1 MASSAPVL
9 ILFGSQTG
17 AARGVAELVHA
28 EALARGF
35 VSSIAPANAYESAGF
50 LSARVVLIIM
60 STTGAGDPPTN
71 AEEFVRFLRRRT
83 HPRTLLSGLCAAV
96 LGLGDTNYT
105 DFCAPAKTVA
115 KRLNDLGATAM
126 LAPTFADE
134 SLGLPTFVEPWLA
147 GLWKALEGAV
157 ASTGAASS
165 EAGNGAGAG
174 AVSAAADVLPVAAAA
189 AVEAGAS
196 AVPVPVKLPAPIEST
211 MPAAVPSPPSA
222 APEEAAPVSPMAMM
236 ARMRALN
243 EAKAR
248 KRDADAA
255 VTAAINASLRVRANS
270 VDQADAVVLSPG
282 HEQSEALERAASEAA
297 TREGLRER
305 EAADARPADA
315 PAPAPAASTPA
326 SSNELNGLTVRAPS
340 TPLLGA
346 KAHSAVAAPAIP
358 PRRVPG
364 LTPGVRTLSEVL
376 GSLALA
382 DADKVIPPS
391 AVSAAGKFF
400 PRTAVPSVTVG
411 VPSDAELSAEDSKQG
426 PPPSFEGGSNSDETL
441 AALPAVWPQAHADAS
456 SSRLRSRT
464 PSPSPRRAASAAQ
477 TSAIGGPL
485 LVSSVHGRCAESPV
499 LAPISAARYLTEGGQ
514 AAERRVL
521 ALDFDVSRTPL
532 RGAWG
537 PGDAIGVF
545 APNALEIVDAV
556 VARCGFDGSSR
567 VSVRCISAP
576 SAPAAA
582 TASSSAGG
590 AGNESPAPCNTS
602 TPTLPRSTSQ
612 TSLSTLPPLSAGPQN
627 AAVIPTWI
635 PGYPFPTVRDVL
647 TWCVDLSALPKKS
660 LLRLLGDASSA
671 ETDRDALFYLASRST
686 GALAAFA
693 HFVEAQRLDVGDLL
707 ALFPSSTPSLANLL
721 SALPSL
727 TPRFY
732 SICSS
737 PLVAPGK
744 LTVAFNVVDYTV
756 CGGVRRFGLATSWL
770 EGVSQAGECGGVQ
783 CVRTFLRCARTF
795 VPPAALSTPLIMVG
809 PGTGVSPFLSFIE
822 HREARRAAADRA
834 VVAMTSGSWR
844 RGVVLTGLPEAA
856 DPAPEVHGESVLF
869 FGNRDP
875 DIDFLFR
882 DELTRASQR
891 GALTALHLAWSRAPA
906 LPRTRV
912 PDLFQNL
919 EGGLGCGASLVDIL
933 VRQGGHFYVCGSNAM
948 AADVR
953 AALKNTLIA
962 HGAAVESLATPALVD
977 VFIEAALKAGRY
989 AEDKWG

>member
-1 MASSAPVL
+1 MTTAPVL

-17 AARGVAELVHA
+17 AAKGIAELVHA
-28 EALARGF
+28 EALSRGF

-105 DFCAPAKTVA
+105 DFCAPAKTVS
-115 KRLNDLGATAM
+115 KRLAELGATTM

-134 SLGLPTFVEPWLA
+134 SLGLPTYVEPWLA
-147 GLWKALEGAV
+147 SLWRALEGAI
-157 ASTGAASS
+157 ASASVVSS
-165 EAGNGAGAG
+165 ETAFGAGAG
-174 AVSAAADVLPVAAAA
+174 AVSASDAVPNAAAA
-189 AVEAGAS
+189 SAAVVEAVATAS
-196 AVPVPVKLPAPIEST
+196 PMQVKISPPKSAESTTTPVLTNSPAPL
-211 MPAAVPSPPSA
+211 
-222 APEEAAPVSPMAMM
+222 EEAVPVSPMAMM

-255 VTAAINASLRVRANS
+255 VTAAINASLRVRAS
-270 VDQADAVVLSPG
+270 SADQSDLNALSPG

-297 TREGLRER
+297 AREGARER
-305 EAADARPADA
+305 EAADIRPADA
-315 PAPAPAASTPA
+315 PAASNHLT
-326 SSNELNGLTVRAPS
+326 GLTVRTPS
-340 TPLLGA
+340 TPQLAA
-346 KAHSAVAAPAIP
+346 KTQAAIPAPAIP
-358 PRRVPG
+358 PRRAPG
-364 LTPGVRTLSEVL
+364 LTPGVRTLPEVL
-376 GSLALA
+376 ASLELA
-382 DADKVIPPS
+382 DAEKVIPPW

-400 PRTAVPSVTVG
+400 PRTIVASVTVG
-411 VPSDAELSAEDSKQG
+411 VPSDAELSAEDSK
-426 PPPSFEGGSNSDETL
+426 SVSEGGSNSDEVP
-441 AALPAVWPQAHADAS
+441 AAFSGAVWPQAHSDVVS
-456 SSRLRSRT
+456 TRLRSRT
-464 PSPSPRRAASAAQ
+464 PSPSPRRAASAQ
-477 TSAIGGPL
+477 NSAICGPL
-485 LVSSVHGRCAESPV
+485 LISSAQGRCAESPV
-499 LAPISAARYLTEGGQ
+499 LAPITSSRYLTGGGGG
-514 AAERRVL
+514 AERRVL
-521 ALDFDVSRTPL
+521 ALDFDVSKTPL
-532 RGAWG
+532 RGSWG

-567 VSVRCISAP
+567 VSVRSISAQP
-576 SAPAAA
+576 APMAVA
-582 TASSSAGG
+582 ASSSTGG
-590 AGNESPAPCNTS
+590 GVDSPVPSPYNAS
-602 TPTLPRSTSQ
+602 TPILPRSASQ
-612 TSLSTLPPLSAGPQN
+612 SSLPTLPPLPVGPQT
-627 AAVIPTWI
+627 AAVIPSWI

-671 ETDRDALFYLASRST
+671 ANERDALFFLASRST

-693 HFVEAQRLDVGDLL
+693 NFVEAQRLDVGDLL
-707 ALFPSSTPSLANLL
+707 ALFPSSSPSLANLL

-737 PLVAPGK
+737 PLVSPAS
-744 LTVAFNVVDYTV
+744 LSVAFNVVDYVV

-770 EGVSQAGECGGVQ
+770 EGVSNNSKKSVPECNGV
-783 CVRTFLRCARTF
+783 RIFLRGARTF

-809 PGTGVSPFLSFIE
+809 AGTGVSPFLSFIE

-834 VVAMTSGSWR
+834 VVAMTSGAWR
-844 RGVVLTGLPEAA
+844 RGVILTGLPEVA
-856 DPAPEVHGESVLF
+856 DSTPDAHGDSILF

-875 DIDFLFR
+875 DTDYLFR
-882 DELTRASQR
+882 AELTGASQR
-891 GALTALHLAWSRAPA
+891 GALTALHLAWSRSPVV
-906 LPRTRV
+906 PRTRV
-912 PDLFQNL
+912 QDLFQSN
-919 EGGLGCGASLVDIL
+919 ESSLGCGSSLVDIL

-953 AALKNTLIA
+953 AALRSTLIK
-962 HGAAVESLATPALVD
+962 HGAAIESLATPALVD
-977 VFIEAALKAGRY
+977 AFIEAALKSGRY